1 MSRSP
6 LRPAALVAGLAV
18 LSLGMSAC
26 GSGQVDAPTSPD
38 IPQTAVVA
46 STDAWGAVARAVG
59 GNYVQVESI
68 IDSPNVDPHGYEA
81 TPQDAVTVGDAQL
94 IVMNGGGYDAFMTGL
109 ISSSG
114 NQAPVVD
121 AVEVSGLEGAD
132 REGGAGHDHEGEAGH
147 SHEDEGEAGHSH
159 EDEEGHDHGG
169 ETAADGHSHEGH
181 DHGAF
186 NEHVWYSLP
195 TVQAVAQQLADRL
208 AEIDPSAAEYFR
220 SNAQAVSGGVAQL
233 TSKATDIGRNH
244 PDARVVVT
252 EPVPDHLLE
261 TAGLENVT
269 PQEFS
274 AAVEEGTDPPAA
286 VVAQTL
292 DLFRNQPPADV
303 LIVNSQTGSASTDQV
318 RAAAE
323 QAGVPI
329 VEMSETLPEGVDDYV
344 RWMNA
349 NLDALNAALAQ

>member
-1 MSRSP
+1 MPRSP
-6 LRPAALVAGLAV
+6 LRPAALVAGFAA
-18 LSLGMSAC
+18 LSLGLSAC
-26 GSGQVDAPTSPD
+26 GSGQIDAPTSPD

-81 TPQDAVTVGDAQL
+81 TPQDAVTVGDAKL

-114 NQAPVVD
+114 NRAPVVD
-121 AVEVSGLEGAD
+121 AVEASGLEGAD
-132 REGGAGHDHEGEAGH
+132 EAGHAHEGEAGH
-147 SHEDEGEAGHSH
+147 SHEGEGEAGHSH
-159 EDEEGHDHGG
+159 EGEEGHDHEDG
-169 ETAADGHSHEGH
+169 EAH

-195 TVQAVAQQLADRL
+195 TVQQVAQQLADRL
-208 AEIDPSAAEYFR
+208 AEIDPSAADYFR

-252 EPVPDHLLE
+252 EPVPDYLLDA
-261 TAGLENVT
+261 AGLENVT

-274 AAVEEGTDPPAA
+274 SAVEEGTDPPAA
-286 VVAQTL
+286 VVARTL

-303 LIVNSQTGSASTDQV
+303 LIVNSQTESASTDQV

-323 QAGVPI
+323 TAGVPI
-329 VEMSETLPEGVDDYV
+329 VEMSETLPDGVDDYV
-344 RWMNA
+344 QWMNT
-349 NLDALNAALAQ
+349 NLDELNAALSR

>member
-6 LRPAALVAGLAV
+6 LRPAALVAGLAA
-18 LSLGMSAC
+18 LSLGLSAC

-38 IPQTAVVA
+38 IPQTAIVA

-81 TPQDAVTVGDAQL
+81 TPQDALTVGDAQL
-94 IVMNGGGYDAFMTGL
+94 ILMNGGGYDAFMTGL
-109 ISSSG
+109 IASSG

-132 REGGAGHDHEGEAGH
+132 EAGHAHEGEAGH
-147 SHEDEGEAGHSH
+147 AHEEEAGHAHEDEAGHDHAH
-159 EDEEGHDHGG
+159 EDEAGG
-169 ETAADGHSHEGH
+169 HEGH

-195 TVQAVAQQLADRL
+195 TVQQVAQQLADRL

-220 SNAQAVSGGVAQL
+220 SNAQAVSGGIAQL
-233 TSKATDIGRNH
+233 TSKATDIGRSH

-252 EPVPDHLLE
+252 EPVPDYLLE
-261 TAGLENVT
+261 SAGLENVT

-274 AAVEEGTDPPAA
+274 SAVEEGTDPPAA

-303 LIVNSQTGSASTDQV
+303 LIVNSQTESASTDQV

-323 QAGVPI
+323 QAGVPV

-344 RWMNA
+344 QWMNG
-349 NLDALNAALAQ
+349 NLDELNAALSQ

>member
-6 LRPAALVAGLAV
+6 LRPAALVAGLAA
-18 LSLGMSAC
+18 LSLGLSAC

-38 IPQTAVVA
+38 IPQTAIVA

-81 TPQDAVTVGDAQL
+81 TPQDALTVGDAQL
-94 IVMNGGGYDAFMTGL
+94 ILMNGGGYDAFMTGL

-132 REGGAGHDHEGEAGH
+132 EAGHAHEDEAGHAHEDEAGHAHEDGHDHA
-147 SHEDEGEAGHSH
+147 HEDEAG
-159 EDEEGHDHGG
+159 G
-169 ETAADGHSHEGH
+169 HEGH

-195 TVQAVAQQLADRL
+195 TVQQVAQQLADRL

-220 SNAQAVSGGVAQL
+220 SNAQAVSGGIAQL
-233 TSKATDIGRNH
+233 TSKATDIGRSH

-252 EPVPDHLLE
+252 EPVPDYLLE
-261 TAGLENVT
+261 SAGLENVT

-274 AAVEEGTDPPAA
+274 SAVEEGTDPPAA

-303 LIVNSQTGSASTDQV
+303 LIVNSQTESASTDQV

-323 QAGVPI
+323 QAGVPV

-344 RWMNA
+344 QWMNS
-349 NLDALNAALAQ
+349 NLDELNAALSQ

>member
-6 LRPAALVAGLAV
+6 LRPAALVAGLAA
-18 LSLGMSAC
+18 LSLGLSAC

-38 IPQTAVVA
+38 IPQTAIVA

-59 GNYVQVESI
+59 GNYVEVESI

-81 TPQDAVTVGDAQL
+81 TPQDALSVGDAQL
-94 IVMNGGGYDAFMTGL
+94 ILMNGGGYDAFMTGL

-132 REGGAGHDHEGEAGH
+132 EAGHAHEGEGEAGH
-147 SHEDEGEAGHSH
+147 AHEEEAGHAHEDEAGHDHAH
-159 EDEEGHDHGG
+159 EDEAGG
-169 ETAADGHSHEGH
+169 HEGH

-195 TVQAVAQQLADRL
+195 TVQQVAQQLADRL
-208 AEIDPSAAEYFR
+208 AEIDPSAGEYFR
-220 SNAQAVSGGVAQL
+220 SNAQAVSGGIAQL
-233 TSKATDIGRNH
+233 TSKATDIGRSH

-261 TAGLENVT
+261 SAGLENVT

-274 AAVEEGTDPPAA
+274 SAVEEGTDPPAA

-303 LIVNSQTGSASTDQV
+303 LIVNSQTESASTDQV

-323 QAGVPI
+323 QAGVPV

-344 RWMNA
+344 QWMNG
-349 NLDALNAALAQ
+349 NLDELNAALSQ

>member
-1 MSRSP
+1 VSRSP
-6 LRPAALVAGLAV
+6 LRPAALVAGLAA
-18 LSLGMSAC
+18 LSLGLSAC

-38 IPQTAVVA
+38 IPQTAIVA

-81 TPQDAVTVGDAQL
+81 TPQDALTVGDAQL
-94 IVMNGGGYDAFMTGL
+94 ILMNGGGYDAFMTGL
-109 ISSSG
+109 IASSG

-132 REGGAGHDHEGEAGH
+132 EAGHAHEGEAGH
-147 SHEDEGEAGHSH
+147 AHEEEAGHAHEDEAGHDHAH
-159 EDEEGHDHGG
+159 EDEAGG
-169 ETAADGHSHEGH
+169 HEGH

-195 TVQAVAQQLADRL
+195 TVQQVAQQLADRL

-220 SNAQAVSGGVAQL
+220 SNAQAVSGGIAQL
-233 TSKATDIGRNH
+233 TSKATDIGRSH

-252 EPVPDHLLE
+252 EPVPDYLLE
-261 TAGLENVT
+261 SAGLENVT

-274 AAVEEGTDPPAA
+274 SAVEEGTDPPAA

-303 LIVNSQTGSASTDQV
+303 LIVNSQTESASTDQV

-323 QAGVPI
+323 QAGVPV

-344 RWMNA
+344 QWMNG
-349 NLDALNAALAQ
+349 NLDELNAALSQ

>member
-6 LRPAALVAGLAV
+6 LRPAALVAGLAA
-18 LSLGMSAC
+18 LSLGLSAC

-38 IPQTAVVA
+38 IPQTAIVA

-81 TPQDAVTVGDAQL
+81 TPQDALTVGDAQL
-94 IVMNGGGYDAFMTGL
+94 ILMNGGGYDAFMTGL

-132 REGGAGHDHEGEAGH
+132 EAGHAHEEEAGHAHEDEAGHDHA
-147 SHEDEGEAGHSH
+147 HEDEAG
-159 EDEEGHDHGG
+159 G
-169 ETAADGHSHEGH
+169 HEGH

-195 TVQAVAQQLADRL
+195 TVQQVAQQLADRL

-220 SNAQAVSGGVAQL
+220 SNAQAVSGGIAQL
-233 TSKATDIGRNH
+233 TSKATDIGRSH

-252 EPVPDHLLE
+252 EPVPDYLLE
-261 TAGLENVT
+261 SAGLENVT

-274 AAVEEGTDPPAA
+274 SAVEEGTDPPAA

-303 LIVNSQTGSASTDQV
+303 LIVNSQTESASTDQV

-323 QAGVPI
+323 QAGVPV
-329 VEMSETLPEGVDDYV
+329 VEMSETLPEGVDDFV
-344 RWMNA
+344 QWMNG
-349 NLDALNAALAQ
+349 NLDELNAALSQ